1 MVWTDVHEEA
11 DGGDLNKLAA
21 LIAGNPEAVNDL
33 SVWERRGEVDGIEI
47 VSVSV
52 CVWKKRMILNDGDCS
67 HLARIL

>member
-33 SVWERRGEVDGIEI
+33 SVREGRGEVDGIEI
-47 VSVSV
+47 VCVSV
-52 CVWKKRMILNDGDCS
+52 CV
-67 HLARIL
+67 